1 MLQIQLKSCGKNYQK
16 HWLFR
21 DLTSELNIV
30 EGGSLAILGKNGSG
44 KSTFTLLLTGQ
55 VSPTEGTVE
64 WIRDGVKLNSTKW
77 HNLYSLSSPSL
88 ELPEELTLIE
98 WFQFQSKIKPFYD
111 YVTLEYILELCN
123 FTSKTA
129 NKAIG
134 NYSSGMKQRVKL
146 CLSIL
151 TSAPLAIIDE
161 PFSNLDSEGID
172 LYFKLIE
179 QFQQK
184 KYFIIASN
192 RSDEYS
198 FVKSQIQ
205 IENNRVLFQN

>member
-21 DLTSELNIV
+21 DLTAEIDIS

-44 KSTFTLLLTGQ
+44 KSTLTLLLTGQ
-55 VSPTEGTVE
+55 VTPTEGTID
-64 WIRDGVKLNSTKW
+64 WIQDGKQINAIQW

-151 TSAPLAIIDE
+151 TNAPLAIIDE

-172 LYFKLIE
+172 LYFKLID
-179 QFQQK
+179 QFQQN

-198 FVKSQIQ
+198 FVKSQIRIEKNQ
-205 IENNRVLFQN
+205 ILFQN